1 MEPLA
6 PVAFSFFS
14 QLSRHIN
21 TNTYDSFLGNI
32 KQMHQLMALQ
42 LLPLYLYPHLPPQP
56 SC

>member
-21 TNTYDSFLGNI
+21 TNTCDSFLGNI